1 MEVKKQLLIR
11 RFLFGMMKM
20 LQKEMMMMVA
30 QLCDY
35 TGNW

>member
-1 MEVKKQLLIR
+1 MEVKKQLLMR

-20 LQKEMMMMVA
+20 LQKEMMMMAA